1 MITLNVT
8 DIKQYMYCRRII
20 YFTYCQPVKKK
31 NTYKMEYGHEQHE
44 IVDRLEKRRTLK
56 RYGLEKGEKI
66 FRHQVYSK
74 KLGLSGRLDMLVKT
88 GREYVPI
95 EMKYSYNQPGLNHKY
110 QLAAYMLL
118 LEEEK
123 RSGIRRGIIHTI
135 PDKKTYMYRN
145 SDDLRQKVKEIMREV
160 RKIVKEEY
168 FPRKPRGWKKCKD
181 CEYKKFCGDI

>member
-31 NTYKMEYGHEQHE
+31 NTYKMKFGKEQHD

-56 RYGLEKGEKI
+56 RYGLDKGEKI
-66 FRHQVYSK
+66 FRYKVYSH

-88 GREYVPI
+88 DREYIPI
-95 EMKYSYNQPGLNHKY
+95 EMKYSRNSPGLNHKY

-118 LEEEK
+118 LEETEK
-123 RSGIRRGIIHTI
+123 KGIRKGLIHTI
-135 PDKKTYMYRN
+135 PDKRTYVYKN
-145 SDDLRQKVKEIMREV
+145 DDSLREKVVEIID
-160 RKIVKEEY
+160 KIRDMISQER
-168 FPRKPRGWKKCKD
+168 FPGGPRGWKKCKD
-181 CEYKKFCGDI
+181 CEYKKFCGDV